1 MVTQGLAKPSA
12 RNGVQVQVL
21 LAPPIL
27 NSAGLRSPALF
38 SFQNRLFCYCV
49 SEAKE
54 ALVCH
59 HIVRTAENSYH
70 IHVLSDVVN
79 AITNDLTQVMEYVNE
94 MVAE

>member
-49 SEAKE
+49 GESKGGFSMPSYCADCGKQLSHPRSKRCSECDNKR
-54 ALVCH
+54 LNSGH
-59 HIVRTAENSYH
+59 GVRK
-70 IHVLSDVVN
+70 
-79 AITNDLTQVMEYVNE
+79 
-94 MVAE
+94 